1 MAKSNYSVNVVAFF
15 LVLTLLISNDIVKV
29 NGDNPADESETPL
42 EFPRKL
48 LETNHLCGWFIH
60 LHFSRTRCLSF
71 FGDRRC
77 RASCRSSGAVTGE
90 CKWRALGCSCYF
102 GSC

>member
-1 MAKSNYSVNVVAFF
+1 MAKSNYSVNVVALL
-15 LVLTLLISNDIVKV
+15 LVFTLLISIDIVRV
-29 NGDNPADESETPL
+29 NGDNPADESGTPV

-48 LETNHLCGWFIH
+48 LEATHHCGWWTH
-60 LHFSRTRCLSF
+60 THFGWRRCLSF

-90 CKWRALGCSCYF
+90 CKWRAIGCSCYF

>member
-15 LVLTLLISNDIVKV
+15 LVFTLLISNDIAIVK
-29 NGDNPADESETPL
+29 GDNHADESETPL

-48 LETNHLCGWFIH
+48 LEAIHHCGWWTH
-60 LHFSRTRCLSF
+60 THFGRARCLSF
-71 FGDRRC
+71 FGNRRC

-102 GSC
+102 GRC